1 MKKNIYKILCLLTI
15 LISLSTFIYVKAD
28 SGWDTDYG
36 SGSSSSYG
44 GSSSYSDTSSWSA
57 HDYRSSSSRSNS
69 SSGGY
74 IHKYEKADKVKVF
87 LFFLLTFGS
96 WLALPVFVY
105 ILSILFS
112 KNKNNDNQNKRNSY
126 YDVTNEIFI
135 KYFDC
140 DINVLKK
147 QLYDNFYNV
156 QMSRMNFD
164 YDNLRKL
171 CTDELYN
178 QYKTQLEVARL
189 KNEKNIMSDFTL
201 NNIKIYRISE
211 INNVTIVNVF
221 LDVTFKDYVINNDS
235 KDIVRG
241 DDKIYVNNCYLLE
254 FSKTNK
260 SKIINCPSCG
270 ANVEVISSNVCP
282 HCKNRVVQTSNQL
295 VLSRKKIISSNKS
308 NK

>member
-1 MKKNIYKILCLLTI
+1 M
-15 LISLSTFIYVKAD
+15 
-28 SGWDTDYG
+28 
-36 SGSSSSYG
+36 
-44 GSSSYSDTSSWSA
+44 
-57 HDYRSSSSRSNS
+57 
-69 SSGGY
+69 
-74 IHKYEKADKVKVF
+74 
-87 LFFLLTFGS
+87 
-96 WLALPVFVY
+96 
-105 ILSILFS
+105 
-112 KNKNNDNQNKRNSY
+112 
-126 YDVTNEIFI
+126 
-135 KYFDC
+135 
-140 DINVLKK
+140 KK

-156 QMSRMNFD
+156 QMSWMNFD

-270 ANVEVISSNVCP
+270 ANVEVISSNICP
-282 HCKNRVVQTSNQL
+282 YCKNRVVQTSNQL
-295 VLSRKKIISSNKS
+295 VLSRKKIISSNKIYR
-308 NK
+308 